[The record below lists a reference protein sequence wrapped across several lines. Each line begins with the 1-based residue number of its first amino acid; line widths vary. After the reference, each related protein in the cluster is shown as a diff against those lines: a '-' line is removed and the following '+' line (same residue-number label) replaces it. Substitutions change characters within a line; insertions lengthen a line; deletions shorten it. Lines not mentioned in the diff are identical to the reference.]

1 MRVFRFSAYKDTQ
14 RRRDN
19 SFCSGGDTTLSLA
32 SSVRAP
38 NWRHGVHSPP
48 EPIQLGAGMPDSTG
62 STLMGHPPLSPAQ
75 ESTPTRGI
83 LTVDM
88 FFTSYTPLKNP
99 LCGLKR

>member
-1 MRVFRFSAYKDTQ
+1 MTSTV
-14 RRRDN
+14 RRKMT

-48 EPIQLGAGMPDSTG
+48 EPIQLGAGVPDSTG

-75 ESTPTRGI
+75 GSTPSREI

-88 FFTSYTPLKNP
+88 FFTTYTPQKNP
-99 LCGLKR
+99 LRGRKR